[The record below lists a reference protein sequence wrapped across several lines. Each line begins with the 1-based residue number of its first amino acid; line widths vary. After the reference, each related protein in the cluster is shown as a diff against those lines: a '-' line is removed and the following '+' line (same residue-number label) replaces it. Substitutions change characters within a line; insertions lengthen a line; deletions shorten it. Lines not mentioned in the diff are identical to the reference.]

1 MKKILFF
8 IGSLLLSVSAT
19 YAQSQDW
26 RGGYDELFDEPSG
39 IATGTEGETF
49 WRHSDTK
56 GYNLIQI
63 GYASGASGGDYL
75 REPTGGNGFYASY
88 KRGINLTRGRLP
100 LFIEPGID
108 FRYVSAS
115 MVERWEYYADEY
127 YSVNNG
133 VMNIPLDVV
142 YKFKAGGFGITP
154 VTGPQFSLAF
164 KDGNPIF
171 QWNFGARL
179 EYKRLSLGYLY
190 SAVVTGQSTG
200 IHNLGLG
207 IQF

>member
-26 RGGYDELFDEPSG
+26 RGGYEELLDEPSG

-49 WRHSDTK
+49 WSHSDTK

-63 GYASGASGGDYL
+63 GYVSGAPGRYNGGDGACL
-75 REPTGGNGFYASY
+75 FSY
-88 KRGINLTRGRLP
+88 KRGINLTKGRLP

-108 FRYVSAS
+108 FRYINCYG
-115 MVERWEYYADEY
+115 RYGDEH
-127 YSVNNG
+127 NG
-133 VMNIPLDVV
+133 EMNIPLDFA
-142 YKFKAGGFGITP
+142 YKFKAGDFGITP
-154 VTGPQFSLAF
+154 VTGPQFALGF
-164 KDGNPIF
+164 LDGNPMF
-171 QWNFGARL
+171 RWNFGARL
-179 EYKRLSLGYLY
+179 AYKRLSLGYLY
-190 SAVVTGQSTG
+190 SAVVAGQSTG
-200 IHNLGLG
+200 MHNLGLG

>member
-26 RGGYDELFDEPSG
+26 RGGYEELLDEPSG

-63 GYASGASGGDYL
+63 GYVSGASGGGYS
-75 REPTGGNGFYASY
+75 EEVTGGNGFGVGY
-88 KRGINLTRGRLP
+88 KRGINLTKGRLP

-108 FRYVSAS
+108 FRYISAS
-115 MVERWEYYADEY
+115 MVYHGWYDNYY
-127 YSVNNG
+127 NNEHNG
-133 VMNIPLDVV
+133 EMNIPLDFA
-142 YKFKAGGFGITP
+142 YKLKAGDFGITP
-154 VTGPQFSLAF
+154 VTGPQFSIEF
-164 KDGNPIF
+164 VYGNPMF
-171 QWNFGARL
+171 RWNFGARL
-179 EYKRLSLGYLY
+179 AYKRLSLGYLY
-190 SAVVTGQSTG
+190 SAVVTGKSTG
-200 IHNLGLG
+200 IHSLGLG

>member
-26 RGGYDELFDEPSG
+26 RGGYEELLDEPSG

-63 GYASGASGGDYL
+63 GYVSGAPGGTIYEN
-75 REPTGGNGFYASY
+75 RIVGGNGFYASY

-100 LFIEPGID
+100 LFFESGID
-108 FRYVSAS
+108 LRYISCTT
-115 MVERWEYYADEY
+115 RRYYDVYRQE
-127 YSVNNG
+127 NNG
-133 VMNIPLDVV
+133 ELNIPLDFA
-142 YKFKAGGFGITP
+142 YKFKAGDFGITP
-154 VTGPQFSLAF
+154 VTGPQFALGF
-164 KDGNPIF
+164 QNHNPMF
-171 QWNFGARL
+171 RWNFGARL
-179 EYKRLSLGYLY
+179 AYKRLSLGYLY
-190 SAVVTGQSTG
+190 SAVVAGQSTG
-200 IHNLGLG
+200 MHSLGLG